1 MKKET
6 IYNNWK
12 KIMAGLED
20 LATENDEIAKSNI
33 KLYTKLLK
41 KLPNTVLVDDEFLSE
56 GAVIQGVV
64 NLYTDLEFSILPEK
78 EKKSKTIVFT
88 FFLDRVVIKRG
99 WYNGKRIFSG
109 DWIKALDF
117 IMIQVLK
124 TPLRKSLFEGQV
136 IAAKELIKQLKIA

>member
-12 KIMAGLED
+12 KIMAGLEG
-20 LATENDEIAKSNI
+20 LAAENDEIAKSNI

-41 KLPNTVLVDDEFLSE
+41 KLPSTVLVDDEFLSE
-56 GAVIQGVV
+56 GAVIQGVI
-64 NLYTDLEFSILPEK
+64 NLYTDLEFSVLPEK

-88 FFLDRVVIKRG
+88 FYLDRVVIKRG

-136 IAAKELIKQLKIA
+136 NAAKELIKQLKIA

>member
-12 KIMAGLED
+12 KIMAGLEG

-56 GAVIQGVV
+56 GAVIQGVI

-136 IAAKELIKQLKIA
+136 NAAKELIKQLKIA